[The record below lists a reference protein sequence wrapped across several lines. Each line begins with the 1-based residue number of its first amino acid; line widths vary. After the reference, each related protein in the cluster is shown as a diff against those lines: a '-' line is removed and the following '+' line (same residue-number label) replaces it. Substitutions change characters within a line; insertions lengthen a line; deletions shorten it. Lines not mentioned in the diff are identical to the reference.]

1 MGRNWVDGTD
11 FLSIISYNCVLIY
24 KLPQKKSLI
33 EETSPKNLVI
43 GENFQFWSTVV
54 LKSI

>member
-1 MGRNWVDGTD
+1 MGINWVDGTD

-33 EETSPKNLVI
+33 EKTSPKNLVI
-43 GENFQFWSTVV
+43 DENFQ
-54 LKSI
+54 I